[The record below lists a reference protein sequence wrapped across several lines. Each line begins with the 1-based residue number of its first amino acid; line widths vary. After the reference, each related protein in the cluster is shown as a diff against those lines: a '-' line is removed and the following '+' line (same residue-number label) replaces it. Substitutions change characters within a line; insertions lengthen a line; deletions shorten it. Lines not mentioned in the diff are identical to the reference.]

1 MKSIEE
7 VVSKYGEVLVTFS
20 SYYKY
25 SFSFGAD
32 IEDGIHIGLSIGES
46 ADDIYRL
53 SVNTNP
59 ISIKQL
65 HTENEITFIY
75 AKQGETE
82 LFSIS
87 NY

>member
-1 MKSIEE
+1 MKTIEE
-7 VVSKYGEVLVTFS
+7 VVSKYGDVLVTFS

-25 SFSFGAD
+25 SFFFGAD
-32 IEDGIHIGLSIGES
+32 IEDGIHIGLSIGGC
-46 ADDIYRL
+46 ADDVYRL
-53 SVNTNP
+53 SVNTDP

-75 AKQGETE
+75 AKQGETK